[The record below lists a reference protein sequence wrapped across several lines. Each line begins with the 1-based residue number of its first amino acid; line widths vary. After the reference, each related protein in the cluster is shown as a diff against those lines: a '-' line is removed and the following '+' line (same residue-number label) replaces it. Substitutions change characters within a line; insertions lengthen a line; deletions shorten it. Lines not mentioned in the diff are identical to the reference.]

1 MKVLF
6 FILTATFFSALAQ
19 AEIRHL
25 NFSATAK
32 VKTGIKLTEHV
43 YLSLNENCEGYIF
56 QVKSKEKPITIKNER
71 FTPYQFELDKTQT
84 IRCRGEKV
92 EETLTFQID
101 SETVSVKN
109 PFFKS

>member
-1 MKVLF
+1 MKILF
-6 FILTATFFSALAQ
+6 FLLTTIMFSVSIQ
-19 AEIRHL
+19 AEIRQL
-25 NFSATAK
+25 NFSVTAK

-56 QVKSKEKPITIKNER
+56 QVKSKENPITIKNER

-84 IRCRGEKV
+84 IRCRGKKV
-92 EETLTFQID
+92 EKTLTFQID

-109 PFFKS
+109 PFFES